1 MGAGAFPGSEPES
14 RAVIEFTSRHP
25 NIFAWLNLHTFGG
38 VGIRPLGNAPDSKM
52 DQEDLAIYRQVGEW
66 LEEFTSYPM
75 VSGFEEFTYEPD
87 TPIRGDL
94 TDYAYHQR
102 GAISWVVELWDLFA
116 KMGLERK
123 KPFVKSYTDL
133 SRDNM
138 LVLAEWDRDHNQ
150 GRTVAPWREFEHPQ
164 LGTVEIGG
172 IDARIGMWNPPY
184 EMLAEIC
191 DQQSAAFLRVAGM
204 APRVRFGDVA
214 LTALGGGMTRIDL
227 TVENTGYLPTYV
239 LNSAR
244 KLSWNEAPYLELELD
259 GVELIEGAR
268 RRPIGHLD
276 GWGRGAGSGAG
287 VLYFPYGRGNSGTAK
302 TAIVVSGAGTI
313 TATVRACRIGDV
325 RQEIVVEQAG

>member
-1 MGAGAFPGSEPES
+1 
-14 RAVIEFTSRHP
+14 
-25 NIFAWLNLHTFGG
+25 
-38 VGIRPLGNAPDSKM
+38 
-52 DQEDLAIYRQVGEW
+52 
-66 LEEFTSYPM
+66 
-75 VSGFEEFTYEPD
+75 
-87 TPIRGDL
+87 
-94 TDYAYHQR
+94 
-102 GAISWVVELWDLFA
+102 
-116 KMGLERK
+116 
-123 KPFVKSYTDL
+123 
-133 SRDNM
+133 M

-150 GRTVAPWREFEHPQ
+150 GRTLAPWREFEHPQ
-164 LGTVEIGG
+164 LGKVEIGG

-191 DQQSAAFLRVAGM
+191 ERQSAAFLRVAGM

-214 LTALGGGMTRIDL
+214 TTALGGGMTRIDL

-259 GVELIEGAR
+259 GVELVEGAR

-302 TAIVVSGAGTI
+302 TAIVVRGTGKV
-313 TATVRACRIGDV
+313 TATLRACRIGDV
-325 RQEIVVEQAG
+325 RQEIVVGPAA